1 MVESGS
7 GLRRPARESTT
18 ADGHLDY
25 EVANVYSRLRE
36 ETVSSLS
43 GGVLAPS
50 GPQGGTTDDS
60 RLGEVVRRRGE
71 SPAGQELL

>member
-1 MVESGS
+1 MVESGM

-18 ADGHLDY
+18 ADGRLDY

-50 GPQGGTTDDS
+50 GPQGGRSEDS
-60 RLGEVVRRRGE
+60 RPDEVVRHRG
-71 SPAGQELL
+71 

>member
-1 MVESGS
+1 MVESGL

-18 ADGHLDY
+18 ADGRLDY

-43 GGVLAPS
+43 RGVLALS
-50 GPQGGTTDDS
+50 GPQGGMSDDS
-60 RLGEVVRRRGE
+60 RLDEVVRDRG
-71 SPAGQELL
+71 